1 MSRLHLLGDYGGYM
15 NSKVV
20 ALVSAFALLAACGSK
35 EEATTP
41 AAEVRSAE
49 QAFDA
54 AVQQMTTAYFYHVP
68 EAATQ
73 LGISEAVVPGTSDR
87 MMDRS
92 VDGNAARNRA
102 LEAALA
108 ELSSIDAESLSPDRR
123 RTHAVLTT
131 LFEGA
136 LGPSRVVD
144 YGTTA
149 GAWTLWYLP
158 YPIVQNSGPTV
169 DIPNFLSSQQPV
181 TNAEEAE
188 TFLVRLASV
197 EQALDG
203 ALESY
208 RQGVQKGAIPPDFIV
223 ERSLGVVEAFVEP
236 PPGQNSLYVSFA
248 EKMEAAEIED
258 ADAYA
263 DRALQ
268 IIDAQV
274 IPAYQRIADYLGEI
288 RASAPHDAGIWRL
301 PNGEA
306 LYAAMIRHMTDSN
319 LSAADVH
326 QTGLDEVDRITREMD
341 EILRAQGYTDGTVG
355 ERMQKLNVEPR
366 FLYSNDAEGKENLL
380 NDVRAQVDGMYAEL
394 PNWFRKLPKHK
405 VEVRPVPEFSQ
416 SSAPIGYYNTP
427 APDGSRPGY
436 YFINLR
442 DTALHPSWTLPTL
455 SYHEA
460 VPGHHLDGATAME
473 LEVPPVVKA
482 LWSNTSGEGWALYAE
497 RLAAEM
503 GMYADDPYGD
513 LGRLQAELHRAVR
526 LVTDTGMHAQRWSRE
541 RAIEYMVDAEG
552 LDEATATSEIERYAV
567 WPAQALGY
575 KLGQLKILALREEAE
590 QALGDAFDIR
600 DFNQQVLDV
609 ASAPL
614 PFIEITIRNWIAAS
628 TE

>member
-1 MSRLHLLGDYGGYM
+1 MTNRIS
-15 NSKVV
+15 
-20 ALVSAFALLAACGSK
+20 ALLFAAVLLTGCGSP
-35 EEATTP
+35 EEGPSTN
-41 AAEVRSAE
+41 EM
-49 QAFDA
+49 FDA
-54 AVQQMTTAYFYHVP
+54 AVDEMTQAYFSHVP

-73 LGISEAVVPGTSDR
+73 LGIPEDTVAGTFTR

-92 VDGNAARNRA
+92 VAGNAARNEA

-108 ELSSIDAESLSPDRR
+108 GLQDFDAASLSPDRQ

-136 LGPSRVVD
+136 LGPSRVAD
-144 YGTTA
+144 YGTTT
-149 GAWTLWYLP
+149 GAWTMWYLP

-169 DIPNFLSSQQPV
+169 DIPNFLNSQQPV
-181 TNAEEAE
+181 NDAAEAE
-188 TFLVRLASV
+188 AFLARLATV
-197 EQALDG
+197 EGALDG

-208 RQGVQKGAIPPDFIV
+208 RHGVQQGAIPPDFIV
-223 ERSLGVVEAFVEP
+223 DKSLRVVEAFLAP
-236 PPGQNSLYVSFA
+236 AADQNPIYVSFVD
-248 EKMEAAEIED
+248 KLDEAGIAD
-258 ADAYA
+258 AQAYA
-263 DRALQ
+263 DEALK
-268 IIDAQV
+268 IIDGN
-274 IPAYQRIADYLGEI
+274 ILPAYQRIADYMGEI
-288 RASAPHDAGIWRL
+288 RGSAPHDAGLWRL

-319 LSAADVH
+319 LSADEIH
-326 QTGLDEVDRITREMD
+326 QIGLAEVDRILAEMD
-341 EILRAQGYTDGTVG
+341 AILRSEDYTEGTVG
-355 ERMQKLNVEPR
+355 ERIQQLNVEAR
-366 FLYSNDAEGKENLL
+366 FLYSNDEEGREALL
-380 NDVRAQVDGMYAEL
+380 ADVRAQMEGMYAEL
-394 PNWFRKLPKHK
+394 PNWFRKLPEHP
-405 VEVRPVPEFSQ
+405 VEVRRVPEFSEA
-416 SSAPIGYYNTP
+416 SAPIGYYNNP

-473 LEVPPVVKA
+473 LDTPPLLKA

-497 RLAAEM
+497 QLAAEM

-526 LVTDTGMHAQRWSRE
+526 LVTDTGMHAKRWSRE
-541 RAIEYMVDAEG
+541 EAIEYMVSVEG

-567 WPAQALGY
+567 WPGQALGY
-575 KLGQLKILALREEAE
+575 KLGQLKILALREEAK
-590 QALGDAFDIR
+590 AVLGDAFDIR

-614 PFIEITIRNWIAAS
+614 PYIESTVRDWIGKDLQ
-628 TE
+628 

>member
-1 MSRLHLLGDYGGYM
+1 M
-15 NSKVV
+15 NLKVGVIVV
-20 ALVSAFALLAACGSK
+20 AVALLAACGAA
-35 EEATTP
+35 ENGTAP
-41 AAEVRSAE
+41 AADGRPANE
-49 QAFDA
+49 QFDA
-54 AVQQMTTAYFYHVP
+54 AVQEMTMAYFSHVP

-73 LGISEAVVPGTSDR
+73 LGIPEQDVPGTSDR

-92 VDGNAARNRA
+92 VDGDAARNRA

-108 ELSSIDAESLSPDRR
+108 ELNSIDAESLSADRR

-136 LGPSRVVD
+136 LAPSRVVD

-169 DIPNFLSSQQPV
+169 DIPNFLNSQQPV

-208 RQGVQKGAIPPDFIV
+208 RHGVQQGAIPPDFV
-223 ERSLGVVEAFVEP
+223 VDKSLAVVEAFIEP
-236 PPGQNSLYVSFA
+236 PAGQNPLYVSFVD
-248 EKMEAAEIED
+248 KLQAAEIED
-258 ADAYA
+258 GEAYA

-268 IIDAQV
+268 IIDAGV
-274 IPAYQRIADYLGEI
+274 IPAYQRIADYLSEI

-301 PNGEA
+301 PGGEA

-319 LSAADVH
+319 LSAEDIH

-341 EILRAQGYTDGTVG
+341 EILRAEGYTDGTVG
-355 ERMQKLNVEPR
+355 ERMQKLNVEAR
-366 FLYSNDAEGKENLL
+366 FLYSDDAAGKEKLL
-380 NDVRAQVDGMYAEL
+380 DDVRTQVDGMYAEL
-394 PNWFRKLPKHK
+394 PNWFRKLPKYT

-416 SSAPIGYYNTP
+416 GSAPMGYYNPP

-473 LEVPPVVKA
+473 LDVPPVVKA

-497 RLAAEM
+497 LLAAEM

-526 LVTDTGMHAQRWSRE
+526 LVTDTGMHAKKWSRE
-541 RAIEYMVDAEG
+541 QAIEYMVDVEG

-575 KLGQLKILALREEAE
+575 KLGQLRILALREEAE

-600 DFNQQVLDV
+600 DFNQLVLEV
-609 ASAPL
+609 ASTPL
-614 PFIEITIRNWIAAS
+614 PFIESSVRNWIAAS
-628 TE
+628 SE

>member
-1 MSRLHLLGDYGGYM
+1 MNLKVGAIIGAIVLLT
-15 NSKVV
+15 
-20 ALVSAFALLAACGSK
+20 ACAPK
-35 EEATTP
+35 EEAKTSVADVP
-41 AAEVRSAE
+41 SAN
-49 QAFDA
+49 AKFDE
-54 AVQQMTTAYFYHVP
+54 AVQEMTTAYFYHVP

-73 LGISEAVVPGTSDR
+73 LGVTEDLVPGTAR
-87 MMDRS
+87 RLMDRS
-92 VDGNAARNRA
+92 VDGNMVRNRA
-102 LEAALA
+102 LEAAL
-108 ELSSIDAESLSPDRR
+108 ESLHSVDAASLGPDRR
-123 RTHAVLTT
+123 RTHAALTT

-144 YGTTA
+144 YGTTT
-149 GAWTLWYLP
+149 GAWTLWFLP

-181 TNAEEAE
+181 TDAAEAE
-188 TFLVRLASV
+188 AYLVRLAGV
-197 EQALDG
+197 KDALDG

-208 RQGVQKGAIPPDFIV
+208 RHGVQAGAIPPDFIV
-223 ERSLGVVEAFVEP
+223 DRSLAVVEAFIKGPAGE
-236 PPGQNSLYVSFA
+236 NSLYVSFVD
-248 EKMEAAEIED
+248 KLEAAGIESFE
-258 ADAYA
+258 AYA
-263 DRALQ
+263 DRALR
-268 IIDAQV
+268 IIDADV
-274 IPAYQRIADYLGEI
+274 IPAYRRIADYMGEI

-301 PNGEA
+301 PNGAA

-319 LSAADVH
+319 LSAEEIH
-326 QTGLDEVDRITREMD
+326 RTGLDEVDRITREMD
-341 EILRAQGYTDGTVG
+341 QLLRAEGYAEGTVG
-355 ERMQKLNVEPR
+355 DRMLKLNVEPR
-366 FLYSNDAEGKENLL
+366 FLFANDAEGKEKLL
-380 NDVRAQVDGMYAEL
+380 NHVRALVDGMYAEL
-394 PNWFRKLPKHK
+394 PNWFRKLPKHR
-405 VEVRPVPEFSQ
+405 VEVRMVPEFSQ
-416 SSAPIGYYNTP
+416 DSAPMGYYNNP

-473 LEVPPVVKA
+473 REVPPVVKA

-526 LVTDTGMHAQRWSRE
+526 LVTDTGMHAMKWSRE
-541 RAIEYMVDAEG
+541 QAIEYMVDVEG
-552 LDEATATSEIERYAV
+552 LDAATATSEIERYAV

-575 KLGQLKILALREEAE
+575 KLGQLRILALREEAR

-609 ASAPL
+609 ASAPM
-614 PFIEITIRNWIAAS
+614 PYIESMVRDWIAAS
-628 TE
+628 VE

>member
-1 MSRLHLLGDYGGYM
+1 MNLRVGAIIGAIVLLT
-15 NSKVV
+15 
-20 ALVSAFALLAACGSK
+20 ACGSK
-35 EEATTP
+35 DEATTP
-41 AAEVRSAE
+41 ATEVRSTDA
-49 QAFDA
+49 AFDA
-54 AVQQMTTAYFYHVP
+54 AVQSMTLAYFSHVP

-73 LGISEAVVPGTSDR
+73 LGIAEQVVPGTSDR

-108 ELSSIDAESLSPDRR
+108 ALNSVDEEALSPDKR

-131 LFEGA
+131 LFDGA
-136 LGPSRVVD
+136 LAPSRVVD

-149 GAWTLWYLP
+149 GAWTLWYIP
-158 YPIVQNSGPTV
+158 YSIVQNSGPTV

-181 TNAEEAE
+181 RNAAEAE
-188 TFLVRLASV
+188 VYLARLASV
-197 EQALDG
+197 QEALDG

-208 RQGVQKGAIPPDFIV
+208 RYGVQRGAIPPDFIV
-223 ERSLGVVEAFVEP
+223 EKSLAVVEAFIEP
-236 PPGQNSLYVSFA
+236 AAGQNSLYVSFTEKLESAGIENA
-248 EKMEAAEIED
+248 E
-258 ADAYA
+258 AYA
-263 DRALQ
+263 DRALA
-268 IIDAQV
+268 IIDADV
-274 IPAYQRIADYLGEI
+274 IPAYQRIADYLSEI

-301 PNGEA
+301 PDGEA

-319 LSAADVH
+319 LSADDIH
-326 QTGLDEVDRITREMD
+326 RTGLEEVERISREMD
-341 EILRAQGYTDGTVG
+341 AILRSEGYTEGSVG
-355 ERMQKLNVEPR
+355 ERMQQLNVEQR
-366 FLYSNDAEGKENLL
+366 FLYANDAEGKAQLL
-380 NDVRAQVDGMYAEL
+380 DDVRAMVDGMYAEL
-394 PNWFRKLPKHK
+394 PNWFRKLPRHE

-416 SSAPIGYYNTP
+416 NSAPIGYYNPP

-473 LEVPPVVKA
+473 LEVPQVVKA

-497 RLAAEM
+497 QLAAEM

-526 LVTDTGMHAQRWSRE
+526 LVVDTGMHAKQWSRE
-541 RAIEYMVDAEG
+541 QAIEYMVDAEG

-575 KLGQLKILALREEAE
+575 KLGQLRIVALREEAQ

-609 ASAPL
+609 ASTPL
-614 PFIEITIRNWIAAS
+614 PFIEDSIRNWILTS
-628 TE
+628 VE

>member
-1 MSRLHLLGDYGGYM
+1 M
-15 NSKVV
+15 
-20 ALVSAFALLAACGSK
+20 
-35 EEATTP
+35 
-41 AAEVRSAE
+41 
-49 QAFDA
+49 
-54 AVQQMTTAYFYHVP
+54 
-68 EAATQ
+68 
-73 LGISEAVVPGTSDR
+73 
-87 MMDRS
+87 
-92 VDGNAARNRA
+92 ARNRA
-102 LEAALA
+102 LEEVLA
-108 ELSSIDAESLSPDRR
+108 QLKSIDSEALGPDRR

-136 LGPSRVVD
+136 LSPSRVVD

-149 GAWTLWYLP
+149 GAWTMWFIP
-158 YPIVQNSGPTV
+158 YAIVQNSGPTV
-169 DIPNFLSSQQPV
+169 DIPNFLNSQQPV

-188 TFLVRLASV
+188 AYLVRLASV
-197 EQALDG
+197 GDALDG

-208 RQGVQKGAIPPDFIV
+208 RHGVQQGAIPPDFIV
-223 ERSLGVVEAFVEP
+223 EKSLAVVEAFIEP
-236 PPGQNSLYVSFA
+236 AAGQNAMYLSFA
-248 EKMEAAEIED
+248 ERLEEAGIEN
-258 ADAYA
+258 AQAYT
-263 DRALQ
+263 DRALK
-268 IIDAQV
+268 IIDADV
-274 IPAYQRIADYLGEI
+274 IPAYQRIADYMGEI
-288 RASAPHDAGIWRL
+288 KASAPHDAGVWRL

-319 LSAADVH
+319 ASADDVH
-326 QTGLDEVDRITREMD
+326 RKGLDEVNRITREMD
-341 EILRAQGYTDGTVG
+341 QILRSEGYKEGTVG
-355 ERMQKLNVEPR
+355 ERMQQLNVEPR
-366 FLYSNDAEGKENLL
+366 FLYANDAEGKEKLL

-394 PNWFRKLPKHK
+394 PNWFRRLPKHK
-405 VEVRPVPEFSQ
+405 VEVRMVPEFSQ
-416 SSAPIGYYNTP
+416 ASAPIGYYNNP

-473 LEVPPVVKA
+473 LEVPPLLKA
-482 LWSNTSGEGWALYAE
+482 LWSNTSGEGWALYSE

-526 LVTDTGMHAQRWSRE
+526 LVTDTGMHAKKWSRE
-541 RAIEYMVDAEG
+541 EAIEYMIDVEG
-552 LDEATATSEIERYAV
+552 LDEATATSEIERYVV

-575 KLGQLKILALREEAE
+575 KLGQLKILALRDEAR

-614 PFIEITIRNWIAAS
+614 PFIETTVRNWIATS
-628 TE
+628 TN